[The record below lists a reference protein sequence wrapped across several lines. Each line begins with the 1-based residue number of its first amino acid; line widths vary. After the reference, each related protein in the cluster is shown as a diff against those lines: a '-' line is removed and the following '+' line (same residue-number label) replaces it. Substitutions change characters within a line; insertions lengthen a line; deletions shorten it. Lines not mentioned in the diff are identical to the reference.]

1 MRAMAGGIAPSGMA
15 GQAVLAMVLVLWLAG
30 ACAYEPKTVT
40 PRYPVSSGI
49 DLPAISS
56 DAFILGYLETSHW
69 GDKEGGKLAQVRA
82 GDPRVK
88 EYGRYMADQ
97 HLVLLNQTQQTET
110 VLRLPPA
117 FNADTLEVSTEQRQ
131 AMQALRR
138 KTGPAFDRAYLRH
151 EIDTHREM
159 VARLEQA
166 VTEAHNPEVKQLID
180 ESKPVVQGH
189 LDAALALDRALSRGE

>member
-1 MRAMAGGIAPSGMA
+1 MGPVAGAIAQSGLA
-15 GQAVLAMVLVLWLAG
+15 GLAVVLLLAG

-40 PRYPVSSGI
+40 PKYPVDYDI

-88 EYGRYMADQ
+88 EFGRYMADHHQ
-97 HLVLLNQTQQTET
+97 ALLSRTRQMET
-110 VLRLPPA
+110 ALRLPPA
-117 FNADTLEVSTEQRQ
+117 FNADTLEASTEQRQ
-131 AMQALRR
+131 ALQALRR

-151 EIDTHREM
+151 EIETHREI
-159 VARLEQA
+159 VERLERA
-166 VTEAHNPEVKQLID
+166 VIEAHNPEVKQLVD
-180 ESKPVVQGH
+180 ESKPVVQAH
-189 LDAALALDRALSRGE
+189 LDAALALDRALGRGE